1 MGNKAELTGILTA
14 MKVEL
19 RQQKV
24 TQQLDLFRSRN
35 RIKWSLVIFN

>member
-1 MGNKAELTGILTA
+1 MLMFILWTIMGNKAELTGIFTA

-24 TQQLDLFRSRN
+24 TQHLDLSEP
-35 RIKWSLVIFN
+35 